1 MPNLTGNPNQPV
13 NVTIRA
19 LEPTDNAIPD
29 LWNVPFQQLLNND
42 ANLNQRVSSLET
54 SQGGTTLAAHRSAS
68 VLDHPDGSVTTTKL
82 ANGAV
87 TLQKLASTAV
97 STDPTPNTL
106 ALRNA
111 QGGVQD
117 GAAYSFLKV
126 LRAGGL
132 YSWFTSNK
140 WLRLVRWTGISG
152 TNSYRVIFADLYLHR
167 VLDYGIGSR
176 LRARVST
183 EPSGTFAFPAIS
195 VANDGFAVVTN
206 ALLLQIDEDTIE
218 LWAYFPYGNIYVS
231 GVVGSGLS
239 SGIIELTPYGDVSAI
254 VEDTAP
260 TPVSGGLYLEWATA
274 TAGQTLL
281 GPGYIVAASRNT
293 SSGYIR
299 YDNGIQVCWATITVG
314 SGTWTY
320 PAAFASTP
328 QVQATA
334 QDTAPRL
341 ATITSVSTT
350 AAGVLRTDLSG
361 TTQSG
366 TVQLWAIGLWK

>member
-19 LEPTDNAIPD
+19 LEPTDQAIPD

-54 SQGGTTLAAHRSAS
+54 SQGGTTLAVHRSAS
-68 VLDHPDGSVTTTKL
+68 VLDHPDGSVTTPKL

-87 TLQKLASTAV
+87 TLQKLAATAF

-106 ALRNA
+106 VVRNA
-111 QGGVQD
+111 QGAVQD
-117 GAAYSFLKV
+117 GVYYGALSVVRVY
-126 LRAGGL
+126 GL
-132 YSWFTSNK
+132 YRWATGPK
-140 WLRLVRWTGISG
+140 WVRLARWDGFAG
-152 TNSYRVIFADLYLHR
+152 TYKGLFADLYITRLGDTN
-167 VLDYGIGSR
+167 LGSR
-176 LRARVST
+176 LRART
-183 EPSGTFAFPAIS
+183 RLNPSGIPDDYMISIAHDHYTAI
-195 VANDGFAVVTN
+195 TN
-206 ALLLQIDEDTIE
+206 AVLVQVDTDTYE
-218 LWAYFPYGNIYVS
+218 LWAHFHVGFDHVS
-231 GVVGSGLS
+231 GMVGATTGTV
-239 SGIIELTPYGDVSAI
+239 EVTPYGDVESI
-254 VEDTAP
+254 VRDTPP
-260 TPVSGGLYLEWATA
+260 TPVSDGLYLEWAAA
-274 TAGQTLL
+274 TVSQIFP
-281 GPGYIVAASRNT
+281 GPGYIVAAGRGT
-293 SSGYIR
+293 SSGYVR
-299 YDNGIQVCWATITVG
+299 YDNGIQICWATISVG
-314 SGTWTY
+314 SGSWTY

-366 TVQLWAIGLWK
+366 TVHLWAIGLWK